1 MRRNSLTFIIILVT
15 TLSYPQQK
23 DSISVKFNNI
33 LLKLESKIINT
44 RPGNEYVIRS
54 FTSTLEKIRIGEVS
68 AVFDDELNY
77 GISGCASA
85 YILDDGTICFSF
97 GKFVL
102 DIYDAFPV
110 LAEGIIVHEFQ
121 HIYDFMTKPKLI
133 EISRTNPIE
142 KSYFE
147 VDGLTIEGIFFNS
160 YLRKTDRVSKLESF
174 FLDDAR
180 SGFWSVTAV
189 FEKVDLELLHQID
202 DVEKNTKS
210 KDEAIQKFINIG
222 RELLDRIEFN
232 DNDWNNYCNL
242 ISLRTFSYYSR
253 QVIFDIQF
261 ATEGTKIGDKELK
274 LSNFPEVDLIVN
286 ETLNIINMHKNSL
299 SDFRNKIINSFD
311 EEIKLAIK

>member
-1 MRRNSLTFIIILVT
+1 MHRNSLTFIIILIT
-15 TLSYPQQK
+15 TFCYAQQQ
-23 DSISVKFNNI
+23 DSISIKFNKV
-33 LLKLESKIINT
+33 LLKLEAKIMNT

-54 FTSTLEKIRIGEVS
+54 FTSTLQKIRQGEVS

-77 GISGCASA
+77 GISGCVSA
-85 YILDDGTICFSF
+85 NITNDGAISFSF

-102 DIYDAFPV
+102 DVYDAFPV

-147 VDGLTIEGIFFNS
+147 VDGLTIEGIFFNTYTS
-160 YLRKTDRVSKLESF
+160 KTDRVSKLENF

-180 SGFWSVTAV
+180 SGYWSVTAI
-189 FEKVDLELLHQID
+189 FEKVDLHLLHKID

-210 KDEAIQKFINIG
+210 KDEAIQRFINIG

-232 DNDWNNYCNL
+232 DNNWNNYCNL
-242 ISLRTFSYYSR
+242 VSLRTFSYYSR
-253 QVIFDIQF
+253 QVIFDILF
-261 ATEGTKIGDKELK
+261 ATEGTEIADNELQ
-274 LSNFPEVDLIVN
+274 LSNFPEVDSIVN
-286 ETLNIINMHKNSL
+286 ESLDIINKHKNL
-299 SDFRNKIINSFD
+299 FSDFRSNIISSFD
-311 EEIKLAIK
+311 EEIILALK